1 MKILIV
7 PDVHGRTFWRKAL
20 ESDCDKVV
28 FLGDY
33 LDPYS
38 YEGITSV
45 GAISEFKDIIQFKK
59 DNPDKVVLLLGNHDC
74 AYFYNFG
81 SASRYDY
88 FNADEIKSIF
98 KENEDCF
105 KLWYQ
110 IDKYLFTHAGIT
122 NDWLSTHFNVD
133 ISNFLTLPISEIIPK
148 LWVCSRMRGGYDN
161 TGSMI
166 WSDVREGD
174 RESTYYQIF
183 GHTQLESKP
192 IITDTYACLDCR
204 KCFILNTETSE
215 IL

>member
-20 ESDCDKVV
+20 ESDYDKVV

-38 YEGITSV
+38 YEGITPV
-45 GAISEFKDIIQFKK
+45 EAISEFKDIIQFKK

-74 AYFYNFG
+74 SYFYNLG

-88 FNADEIKSIF
+88 LNANKIKSIF

-105 KLWYQ
+105 ELWYR

-122 NDWLSTHFNVD
+122 NDWLSTYFNLD
-133 ISNFLTLPISEIIPK
+133 INNFLSLDKSDIIPK
-148 LWVCSRMRGGYDN
+148 LWVYSRMRGGYGN
-161 TGSMI
+161 TGSMV

-174 RESTYYQIF
+174 KENTYYQIF

-204 KCFILNTETSE
+204 KCFTLNTKTSE

>member
-20 ESDCDKVV
+20 ENDCDKVV

-33 LDPYS
+33 LDPYP
-38 YEGITSV
+38 YEGITPV
-45 GAISEFKDIIQFKK
+45 EAISEFKDIIQFKK
-59 DNPDKVVLLLGNHDC
+59 NNPDKVVLLLGNHDC
-74 AYFYNFG
+74 SYFYNFG

-88 FNADEIKSIF
+88 WNAHEIKSIF

-105 KLWYQ
+105 ELWYK

-122 NDWLSTHFNVD
+122 NDWLSNHFNMD
-133 ISNFLTLPISEIIPK
+133 IDNFLTLPESEIIPK
-148 LWVCSRMRGGYDN
+148 LWICSRMRGGYDN
-161 TGSMI
+161 TGSMV

-204 KCFILNTETSE
+204 KCFTLNTETLE